1 MLKKYLDSENI
12 MSTNTILSGGKSL
25 VQRTVDSLVD
35 FKDRYCPDGQQCNDI
50 ATIGSLI
57 GMVVFMYIAMAPI
70 IHW

>member
-1 MLKKYLDSENI
+1 

-57 GMVVFMYIAMAPI
+57 GMCVFMYIAMAPI
-70 IHW
+70 LTW